1 MTEMVIC
8 LRDRELR
15 GVSMVERMLKSEDSP
30 WMLMEIDWSAL
41 TDGLQPKVFKKG
53 HLFYEQD
60 EASDFVYIVDKG
72 RVALRI
78 FGSEGD
84 ARTIITLDAGCI
96 FGNLSLFDD
105 RENSCSA
112 VSVSDKASV
121 YVIPKRLV
129 IKKINEDSS
138 LMHNMLLE
146 SNRVNRIL
154 TKQMELMSFRNA
166 ECIVSF
172 YLMHMANLYSE
183 EQSAGSGSHRK
194 LTMKFTHQDI
204 ADVTGLSRVCVSNV
218 ISSLMKEGILKK
230 QDGSYILRDLDA
242 LKAKARV

>member
-1 MTEMVIC
+1 MAERVI
-8 LRDRELR
+8 RP
-15 GVSMVERMLKSEDSP
+15 EDSP
-30 WMLMEIDWSAL
+30 WMLMEIDWSSL
-41 TDGLQPKVFKKG
+41 TDGLNPKTFKKG
-53 HLFYEQD
+53 HVFYEQD
-60 EASDFVYIVDKG
+60 EASDYVYIVERG

-78 FGSEGD
+78 FTTEGD

-105 RENSCSA
+105 KANSCRA
-112 VSVSDKASV
+112 VSVSDEASV
-121 YVIPKRLV
+121 YIIPKPHV
-129 IKKINEDSS
+129 IRRINEDAN

-166 ECIVSF
+166 ECIISF

-183 EQSAGSGSHRK
+183 NSSGGDGSERR

-218 ISSLMKEGILKK
+218 LSALMKEGIMDK
-230 QDGSYILRDLDA
+230 QEGSYILRDSEA
-242 LKAKARV
+242 LEKKARV

>member
-1 MTEMVIC
+1 MAERVI
-8 LRDRELR
+8 RP
-15 GVSMVERMLKSEDSP
+15 EDSP
-30 WMLMEIDWSAL
+30 WMLMEIDWTSL
-41 TDGLQPKVFKKG
+41 TDGISPKTFKKG
-53 HLFYEQD
+53 HVFYEQD
-60 EASDFVYIVDKG
+60 EASDYVYIVDKG

-78 FGSEGD
+78 FTTEGD

-105 RENSCSA
+105 RANSCRA
-112 VSVSDKASV
+112 VSVSDEVSIFI
-121 YVIPKRLV
+121 IPKHQV
-129 IKKINEDSS
+129 IKKINEDAN

-183 EQSAGSGSHRK
+183 EAFDGDSGMKK

-218 ISSLMKEGILKK
+218 LSALMKEGILDK
-230 QDGSYILRDLDA
+230 QEGSYILKNQAA
-242 LKAKARV
+242 LEDKARV

>member
-1 MTEMVIC
+1 LSRKGVIMAKRI
-8 LRDRELR
+8 LRP
-15 GVSMVERMLKSEDSP
+15 EDSP

-41 TDGLQPKVFKKG
+41 TDGVQPKVFKKG
-53 HLFYEQD
+53 HVFYEQD
-60 EASDFVYIVDKG
+60 EVSDYVYIVDKG

-78 FGSEGD
+78 FTTEGD

-105 RENSCSA
+105 RANSCRA
-112 VSVSDKASV
+112 VSVSDEVS
-121 YVIPKRLV
+121 IFILPKPIV
-129 IKKINEDSS
+129 IKKINEDMA

-183 EQSAGSGSHRK
+183 EHADGEDGHRK

-218 ISSLMKEGILKK
+218 ISNLMKEGIIEKHE
-230 QDGSYILRDLDA
+230 GTYILKDTDA
-242 LKAKARV
+242 LHAKARV

>member
-1 MTEMVIC
+1 MSRKGKAMAKRI
-8 LRDRELR
+8 LRP
-15 GVSMVERMLKSEDSP
+15 EDSP

-41 TDGLQPKVFKKG
+41 TDGVQPKNFKKG
-53 HLFYEQD
+53 HVFYEQD
-60 EASDFVYIVDKG
+60 EVSDYVYIVDKG

-78 FGSEGD
+78 FTTEGD
-84 ARTIITLDAGCI
+84 ARTIITLDEGCI

-105 RENSCSA
+105 RANSCRA
-112 VSVSDKASV
+112 VSVSDEVSI
-121 YVIPKRLV
+121 YILPKPIV
-129 IKKINEDSS
+129 IKKINEDMT

-183 EQSAGSGSHRK
+183 EHVDGESGHRK

-218 ISSLMKEGILKK
+218 ISDLMKEGIIEKHE
-230 QDGSYILRDLDA
+230 GTYILKDTDA
-242 LKAKARV
+242 LQAKARV

>member
-1 MTEMVIC
+1 MAERI
-8 LRDRELR
+8 LRP
-15 GVSMVERMLKSEDSP
+15 EDSP
-30 WMLMEIDWSAL
+30 WMLMNIDWSAL
-41 TDGLQPKVFKKG
+41 TDEFQPKTYRKG
-53 HLFYEQD
+53 HVFYEQD
-60 EASDFVYIVDKG
+60 EASGYVYIVDKG

-78 FGSEGD
+78 FTTEGD
-84 ARTIITLDAGCI
+84 ARTIITLDEGCI

-105 RENSCSA
+105 RANSCRA
-112 VSVSDKASV
+112 VSVSDEVSV
-121 YVIPKRLV
+121 YIIPKPYV
-129 IKKINEDSS
+129 IRKINEDMA

-183 EQSAGSGSHRK
+183 EHVDGEGGHRK

-218 ISSLMKEGILKK
+218 ISDLMKEGILEK
-230 QDGSYILRDLDA
+230 QEGTYILKDA
-242 LKAKARV
+242 KALEAKARV

>member
-1 MTEMVIC
+1 MVIC
-8 LRDRELR
+8 FRDRKLR
-15 GVSMVERMLKSEDSP
+15 GVSMIDRMLRPEDSP
-30 WMLMEIDWSAL
+30 WMLMEIDWSSL
-41 TDGLQPKVFKKG
+41 TDGFQPKVFKKG

-78 FGSEGD
+78 FGTEGD
-84 ARTIITLDAGCI
+84 TRTIITLDAGCI

-112 VSVSDKASV
+112 VSVSDEISV
-121 YVIPKRLV
+121 YVIPKHFV
-129 IKKINEDSS
+129 VQKINEDAS

-172 YLMHMANLYSE
+172 YLLHMANLYSE
-183 EQSAGSGSHRK
+183 ENSTGRGSLRT

-218 ISSLMKEGILKK
+218 ISSLMKSDIIKK
-230 QDGSYILRDLDA
+230 QGGSYILKDLDA

>member
-1 MTEMVIC
+1 MAERVI
-8 LRDRELR
+8 RP
-15 GVSMVERMLKSEDSP
+15 EDSP
-30 WMLMEIDWSAL
+30 WMLMEIDWTSL
-41 TDGLQPKVFKKG
+41 TDGINPKTFKKG
-53 HLFYEQD
+53 HVFYEQD
-60 EASDFVYIVDKG
+60 EASDYVYIVDKG

-78 FGSEGD
+78 FTTEGD
-84 ARTIITLDAGCI
+84 ARTIITLDEGCI

-105 RENSCSA
+105 RANSCRA
-112 VSVSDKASV
+112 VSVSDEVSIFI
-121 YVIPKRLV
+121 IPKHQV
-129 IKKINEDSS
+129 IKKINEDAN

-183 EQSAGSGSHRK
+183 EAFDGDSGMKK

-218 ISSLMKEGILKK
+218 LSALMKEGILDK
-230 QDGSYILRDLDA
+230 QEGSYILKNQAA
-242 LKAKARV
+242 LEDKARV

>member
-1 MTEMVIC
+1 MAEKVI
-8 LRDRELR
+8 RP
-15 GVSMVERMLKSEDSP
+15 EDSP
-30 WMLMEIDWSAL
+30 WMLMEIDWSSL
-41 TDGLQPKVFKKG
+41 TDGLSIKTFKKG
-53 HLFYEQD
+53 HVFYEQD
-60 EASDFVYIVDKG
+60 EASDYVYIVDKG

-78 FGSEGD
+78 FTTEGD
-84 ARTIITLDAGCI
+84 ARTIITLDEGCI

-105 RENSCSA
+105 RANSCRA
-112 VSVSDKASV
+112 VSVSDEVSIFI
-121 YVIPKRLV
+121 IPKHQV
-129 IKKINEDSS
+129 IKKINEDVN

-183 EQSAGSGSHRK
+183 EAFDGDSGMKK

-218 ISSLMKEGILKK
+218 LSALMKEGILDK
-230 QDGSYILRDLDA
+230 QEGSYILKNQAA
-242 LKAKARV
+242 LEDKARV

>member
-1 MTEMVIC
+1 MAERVI
-8 LRDRELR
+8 RP
-15 GVSMVERMLKSEDSP
+15 EDSP
-30 WMLMEIDWSAL
+30 WMLMEIDWSSL
-41 TDGLQPKVFKKG
+41 TDGINPKTFKKG
-53 HLFYEQD
+53 HVFYEQD
-60 EASDFVYIVDKG
+60 EASDYVYIVDKG

-78 FGSEGD
+78 FTTEGD
-84 ARTIITLDAGCI
+84 ARTIITLDEGCI

-105 RENSCSA
+105 RANSCRA
-112 VSVSDKASV
+112 VSVSDEVSIFI
-121 YVIPKRLV
+121 IPKHQV
-129 IKKINEDSS
+129 IRKINEDAN

-166 ECIVSF
+166 ECIISF

-183 EQSAGSGSHRK
+183 DSSDGDGEKRK

-218 ISSLMKEGILKK
+218 ISTLMKEDILMKA
-230 QDGSYILRDLDA
+230 DGAYVLADLNA
-242 LKAKARV
+242 LKTKARV